1 MAGLGKIAG
10 NVNPQLHKFCVKARY
25 DVTNSVHSG
34 VAATAIGLGV
44 VIPNGAVVT
53 SVIGS
58 AVTALAS
65 LGAPTVAINIGTP
78 GGAGFEA
85 KAATAYNDAAFSG
98 VDEHYNTPV
107 AITDDSEVNIDVENA
122 ANLTG
127 GVYDIYV
134 TYLL

>member
-1 MAGLGKIAG
+1 MAGLGTIVG
-10 NVNPQLHKFCVKARY
+10 NVNPSLCKFCVKARY

-44 VIPNGAVVT
+44 VIPNGAIVT

-58 AVTALAS
+58 AVTS
-65 LGAPTVAINIGTP
+65 LSSTGAPTVAINIGAT
-78 GGAGFEA
+78 EV
-85 KAATAYNDAAFSG
+85 KAATAYNNAAFAG

-107 AITDDSEVNIDVENA
+107 KLAADSEVNIDVENA
-122 ANLTG
+122 ADLAG